1 MKKLILTLS
10 LALSF
15 ILTAKKTFSQSD
27 STLSK
32 SYLTKQ
38 FYISEDLSGKQ
49 LWYNKIL
56 SLYPEESI
64 PESDIDYDDL
74 KRILALN
81 YLIASDTINF
91 DVYYKGIHDKISLSS
106 DFNLIAGNWLRNMV
120 LNGAALRLSNISIA
134 INDSLL

>member
-10 LALSF
+10 LALGF

-56 SLYPEESI
+56 SLYSEESI